1 MFIFPDRDK
10 EAATGDEEEEEKVMD
25 APEVQAALKSTA
37 ELIQNSYERNVTK
50 EYPKGQLIHDG
61 RSMV

>member
-1 MFIFPDRDK
+1 ML
-10 EAATGDEEEEEKVMD
+10 E
-25 APEVQAALKSTA
+25 APEVQTALKSTA

-61 RSMV
+61 RSTDESKDSIAQEEVKI

>member
-10 EAATGDEEEEEKVMD
+10 EAATGDEEEEEKVLE
-25 APEVQAALKSTA
+25 APEVQTALKSTA

-50 EYPKGQLIHDG
+50 EYPKGQHIHDG
-61 RSMV
+61 RSTD